1 MRRSTFSLFLALPLL
16 AAGCA
21 EEEAPPIELARPVV
35 VEAASLATLAERI
48 EATGELRAKDQATIA
63 SEVPGRITE
72 LAVEEGDSVEAGQL
86 LIAIDP
92 EKRELE
98 VADAR
103 ARLAE
108 TRASLDELT
117 RNLARVEKLHDQA
130 IASEQALDKARTEL
144 ASARSRVEAARA
156 GLGVAE
162 RALQDANVRAPFAG
176 VVAQREVSRGEYVQV
191 GQALLDVVALNP
203 IEVEFAIAER
213 DSARVRDGLSV
224 AVSVAPYPDEIF
236 RGTVSVISPTIDRR
250 TRTLRVKALIDN
262 SDGRLRPGL
271 FATTDLG
278 ISEREGVLVVPEA
291 AILLRAE
298 GEIVFVA
305 TEEDRAKRVSVE
317 TGTRRERRVEVT
329 KGLKP
334 GELVIVRGHA
344 ALADGA
350 LISRRLRDGSP
361 DRSEVGR
368 LDEVAPVASRSA
380 APKGSLQ

>member
-1 MRRSTFSLFLALPLL
+1 MRRATLSLFLTIPLF

-21 EEEAPPIELARPVV
+21 EDAAPPLELARPVV
-35 VEAASLATLAERI
+35 VEPVALATLAERI
-48 EATGELRAKDQATIA
+48 EATGELRAKDHATIA

-72 LAVEEGDSVEAGQL
+72 LAVEEGEAVEAGQL

-92 EKRELE
+92 QKRELE

-108 TRASLDELT
+108 ASASLDELT
-117 RNLARVEKLHDQA
+117 RNLARVQKLHEQA

-144 ASARSRVEAARA
+144 SSARSRVEAARA

-162 RALQDANVRAPFAG
+162 RALRDANVRAPFAG
-176 VVAQREVSRGEYVQV
+176 VVAEREVSRGEYVQV
-191 GQALLDVVALNP
+191 GQALLDVVALDP
-203 IEVEFAIAER
+203 IEVEFALAER
-213 DSARVRDGLSV
+213 DSARVSEGLGV
-224 AVSVAPYPDEIF
+224 DVRVAPYPGESF
-236 RGTVSVISPTIDRR
+236 RGTVTVISPTIDRR

-262 SDGRLRPGL
+262 TDGRLRPGL
-271 FATTDLG
+271 FATADLG
-278 ISEREGVLVVPEA
+278 ISQREGVLVVPEEA
-291 AILLRAE
+291 VLLRAE

-305 TEEDRAKRVSVE
+305 TNDDRAKRVPIE
-317 TGTRRERRVEVT
+317 TGTRRDQRIEVT
-329 KGLKP
+329 RGLDA

-350 LISRRLRDGSP
+350 LISRRQRDGSP

-368 LDEVAPVASRSA
+368 LGEAPPVAA
-380 APKGSLQ
+380 HATAGEGSLQ